1 MEDAYFVMTRY
12 VKAASNVEVCARQTS
27 HQEVNRKASLLDDDD
42 DDVSAGETVRVAHG
56 DANSALTTNVLALLC
71 T

>member
-1 MEDAYFVMTRY
+1 MADAYFMMTRY
-12 VKAASNVEVCARQTS
+12 VKAASNVEVCVRQTS
-27 HQEVNRKASLLDDDD
+27 HQEVNRKASLRDD
-42 DDVSAGETVRVAHG
+42 DDVSAGETVRVVHG